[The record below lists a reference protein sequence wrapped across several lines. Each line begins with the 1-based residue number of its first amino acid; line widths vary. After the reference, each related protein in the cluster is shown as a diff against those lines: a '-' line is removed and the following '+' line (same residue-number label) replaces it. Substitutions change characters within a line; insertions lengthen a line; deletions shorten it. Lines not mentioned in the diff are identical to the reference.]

1 MKFAKT
7 IVRYRAAILILT
19 IVLMIPAILGYANT
33 RVNYDMLNYLPDDF
47 ETVKGQNELMKDF
60 GKGAF
65 SLLILEN
72 MPVHEVSELKTK
84 LENVEHVDSVIW
96 YDRCLRNPFRTVPAA
111 TLFRHL
117 PASELRIGI
126 SAPAERSSA

>member
-47 ETVKGQNELMKDF
+47 ETVQGQNELMKDF

-96 YDRCLRNPFRTVPAA
+96 YDTIADLSVP
-111 TLFRHL
+111 LEIL
-117 PASELRIGI
+117 PKSIYEILQIMTFMLL
-126 SAPAERSSA
+126 

>member
-96 YDRCLRNPFRTVPAA
+96 YDTIADLSVP
-111 TLFRHL
+111 LEIL
-117 PASELRIGI
+117 PKSIYEILQIMTFMLL
-126 SAPAERSSA
+126 